1 MLGSLGT
8 TLDMWRPQ
16 LAALTRHHRVIRVD
30 HRGHDGAPVPA
41 GPYRIDDLGADL
53 LALLDT
59 LGEERVRFCGLSLG
73 GMVGMWLAAHAP
85 ERISRMVLLCTSAYL
100 PPAGRWLDRA
110 AQVRSAGTASIAVA
124 VVSRWF
130 TDDYRAA
137 DPARL
142 RHWHDMLAGM
152 PAEGYAGCCESIATM
167 DLRPVLPKI
176 TADTLVIAATDD
188 SAIPPAHGGEIVRGI
203 AGSRLSVIGPA
214 AHLANVE
221 RADEVSSLIL
231 AQLDE

>member
-1 MLGSLGT
+1 MTVALHHVIDGPAGRPPLVLLGSLGT

-85 ERISRMVLLCTSAYL
+85 ERIS
-100 PPAGRWLDRA
+100 
-110 AQVRSAGTASIAVA
+110 
-124 VVSRWF
+124 
-130 TDDYRAA
+130 
-137 DPARL
+137 
-142 RHWHDMLAGM
+142 
-152 PAEGYAGCCESIATM
+152 
-167 DLRPVLPKI
+167 
-176 TADTLVIAATDD
+176 
-188 SAIPPAHGGEIVRGI
+188 
-203 AGSRLSVIGPA
+203 
-214 AHLANVE
+214 
-221 RADEVSSLIL
+221 
-231 AQLDE
+231 